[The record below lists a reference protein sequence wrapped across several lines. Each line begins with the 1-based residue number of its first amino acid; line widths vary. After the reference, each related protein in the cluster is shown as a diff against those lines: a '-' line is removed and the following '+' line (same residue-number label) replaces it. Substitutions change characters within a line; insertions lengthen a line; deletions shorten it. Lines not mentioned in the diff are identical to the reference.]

1 MQMCTMD
8 RMPWIL
14 TEHRTNKNE
23 NFIYLL
29 ASTLTSSSS
38 SYLRFALHEMH
49 VSVWVHHAK
58 TKRRQEQHRDKETD
72 R

>member
-29 ASTLTSSSS
+29 AS
-38 SYLRFALHEMH
+38 
-49 VSVWVHHAK
+49 HHHQAA
-58 TKRRQEQHRDKETD
+58 T
-72 R
+72 

>member
-8 RMPWIL
+8 RMPWILTEHRTQIL

-29 ASTLTSSSS
+29 AS
-38 SYLRFALHEMH
+38 
-49 VSVWVHHAK
+49 HHHQAA
-58 TKRRQEQHRDKETD
+58 T
-72 R
+72 

>member
-29 ASTLTSSSS
+29 ASHHHQAATFKV
-38 SYLRFALHEMH
+38 RFA
-49 VSVWVHHAK
+49 
-58 TKRRQEQHRDKETD
+58 
-72 R
+72 